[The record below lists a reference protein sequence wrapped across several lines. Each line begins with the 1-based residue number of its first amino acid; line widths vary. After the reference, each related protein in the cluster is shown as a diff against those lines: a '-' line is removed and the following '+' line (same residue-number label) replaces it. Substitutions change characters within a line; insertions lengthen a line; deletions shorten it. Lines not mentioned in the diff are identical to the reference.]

1 MRRLTL
7 FGLMM
12 AAVVAL
18 VVAVFGVSGASAALM
33 AGPGFN
39 AATGNAHNSGGKTTF
54 FGPGGFN
61 ITSTK
66 VESTEGQPKF
76 SASEPKV
83 LEGTISID
91 FLEVTL
97 GGEPVWSLGDKA
109 GTVLA
114 GGTYKFVL
122 LIIGGKD
129 DLGILI
135 LVSNNLH
142 LESKFLSLLF
152 IVGGMVIGLIDPVK
166 AGKAKEFFILVHAK
180 GPKEQEVKEY
190 LNEKEEAVK
199 EHLTSAVNE
208 GTVEETAEEAEGNVT
223 LTTEKEAELIN

>member
-1 MRRLTL
+1 MRL
-7 FGLMM
+7 FGLMI
-12 AAVVAL
+12 VVGL

-39 AATGNAHNSGGKTTF
+39 AATGNGHNSGGTTTW

-61 ITSTK
+61 ITSKK

-91 FLEVTL
+91 FLEFTL
-97 GGEPVWSLGDKA
+97 AGEPCWSLGDPA
-109 GTVLA
+109 GTLLE

-135 LVSNNLH
+135 LVTSNLH
-142 LESKFLSLLF
+142 LECKFLSLLF
-152 IVGGMVIGLIDPVK
+152 IMGGMVIGLIDPVK
-166 AGKAKEFFILVHAK
+166 AGKAKEFLILVHAK
-180 GPKEQEVKEY
+180 GQKEQEVKEY

-199 EHLTSAVNE
+199 EHLTSSANE
-208 GTVEETAEEAEGNVT
+208 GTVEESALEDSNIT
-223 LTTEKEAELIN
+223 LVTEKEAELIN

>member
-1 MRRLTL
+1 MRLYS
-7 FGLMM
+7 LMM
-12 AAVVAL
+12 VAVAAL
-18 VVAVFGVSGASAALM
+18 VVAVVGVSGASAASM
-33 AGPGFN
+33 AGPGFS
-39 AATGNAHNSGGKTTF
+39 AATGNAHNSGTSTTW

-61 ITSTK
+61 ITSK
-66 VESTEGQPKF
+66 RVESTEGQPKF

-91 FLEVTL
+91 FLEFML
-97 GGEPVWSLGDKA
+97 GGEPCWSLGDQA
-109 GTVLA
+109 GTILE

-142 LESKFLSLLF
+142 LECKFLSLLF
-152 IVGGMVIGLIDPVK
+152 IMNGMVIGLIDPVK
-166 AGKAKEFFILVHAK
+166 AGKAKEFLILVHAK
-180 GPKEQEVKEY
+180 GQKEQEVKEY

-199 EHLTSAVNE
+199 EHLTSATNE
-208 GTVEETAEEAEGNVT
+208 GTAEESALEDGDIA
-223 LTTEKEAELIN
+223 LLTEKEAELIN

>member
-12 AAVVAL
+12 VAVVAL
-18 VVAVFGVSGASAALM
+18 VVGVFGVSGASAALM

-39 AATGNAHNSGGKTTF
+39 APVGNGHDEGKETTF
-54 FGPGGFN
+54 FGGVN
-61 ITSTK
+61 LTSK
-66 VESTEGQPKF
+66 SVESKEGQPKF
-76 SASEPKV
+76 SATEPKV

-91 FLEVTL
+91 FLEVSA
-97 GGEPVWSLGDKA
+97 GGEPCWSLGDPS
-109 GTVLA
+109 GTVLT

-142 LESKFLSLLF
+142 LECKFLSLLL
-152 IVGGMVIGLIDPVK
+152 IVGGMVLGLIEPF
-166 AGKAKEFFILVHAK
+166 AGSKKDFLILVHAK
-180 GPKEQEVKEY
+180 GQKEQEVKEY

-199 EHLTSAVNE
+199 EHLTVAVNE
-208 GTVEETAEEAEGNVT
+208 GTAEETAEEAGEV
-223 LTTEKEAELIN
+223 LLLTEKEAELIN